1 MPDRPSP
8 STMPSAGNPLGRKP
22 VPTLVTTRSLD
33 LVGTTFWVPLDL
45 VVDDVVLDRQS
56 MKDYTDACSTHL
68 QAPLL
73 APQPRPAAATQ
84 RPHPRPADLRGLTNR
99 LIYFVAVSVVTM
111 SSLSRRL
118 GFPVDCSVDV
128 GVLEN
133 ATMKDCTNA
142 NATMK
147 DCTRRCG
154 VANVVS
160 APQTRPAA
168 ARLSWAR
175 LLEQEQGRL
184 RGASRAGAVTRSSV
198 RRPQQRRIVHESID
212 AVTTGSSSGAGARQA
227 RRQEAEARR
236 IAHESIDAAADRE
249 AAMEAESGGREGSPG
264 PRPGRG
270 AANQR
275 RCYVTRKGFAFTR
288 LGQRYVH
295 RRA

>member
-45 VVDDVVLDRQS
+45 VVDDVVLDIQS
-56 MKDYTDACSTHL
+56 MKDYTDACSTQ

-154 VANVVS
+154 VANVVA

-175 LLEQEQGRL
+175 LR
-184 RGASRAGAVTRSSV
+184 RRASRAGAVTRSSV
-198 RRPQQRRIVHESID
+198 RRPQRRSQRGGGVTIRDIVD
-212 AVTTGSSSGAGARQA
+212 AHRQA

-275 RCYVTRKGFAFTR
+275 RC
-288 LGQRYVH
+288 
-295 RRA
+295 

>member
-56 MKDYTDACSTHL
+56 MKDYKDASSTHL

-133 ATMKDCTNA
+133 ATMKDCT
-142 NATMK
+142 
-147 DCTRRCG
+147 RRCG

-175 LLEQEQGRL
+175 LR
-184 RGASRAGAVTRSSV
+184 RRASRAGAVTRSSV
-198 RRPQQRRIVHESID
+198 RRPQRRSQREE
-212 AVTTGSSSGAGARQA
+212 
-227 RRQEAEARR
+227 EA
-236 IAHESIDAAADRE
+236 S
-249 AAMEAESGGREGSPG
+249 
-264 PRPGRG
+264 
-270 AANQR
+270 
-275 RCYVTRKGFAFTR
+275 R
-288 LGQRYVH
+288 LEIL
-295 RRA
+295 

>member
-1 MPDRPSP
+1 
-8 STMPSAGNPLGRKP
+8 MPSAGNPLAGKLA
-22 VPTLVTTRSLD
+22 VSTLVITRSVD

-45 VVDDVVLDRQS
+45 VVDDVVLECVPLDLV
-56 MKDYTDACSTHL
+56 KVFHTDACSTQMQSNRPDGRCSTQ

-154 VANVVS
+154 VANVVA

-175 LLEQEQGRL
+175 LR
-184 RGASRAGAVTRSSV
+184 RRASRAGAVTRSSV
-198 RRPQQRRIVHESID
+198 RRPQRRSQREE
-212 AVTTGSSSGAGARQA
+212 
-227 RRQEAEARR
+227 EA
-236 IAHESIDAAADRE
+236 S
-249 AAMEAESGGREGSPG
+249 
-264 PRPGRG
+264 
-270 AANQR
+270 
-275 RCYVTRKGFAFTR
+275 R
-288 LGQRYVH
+288 LEIL
-295 RRA
+295 

>member
-1 MPDRPSP
+1 M
-8 STMPSAGNPLGRKP
+8 
-22 VPTLVTTRSLD
+22 
-33 LVGTTFWVPLDL
+33 
-45 VVDDVVLDRQS
+45 
-56 MKDYTDACSTHL
+56 
-68 QAPLL
+68 L

-198 RRPQQRRIVHESID
+198 RRPQQRSQREKEASRLEILYVEAH
-212 AVTTGSSSGAGARQA
+212 RQA

-275 RCYVTRKGFAFTR
+275 RC
-288 LGQRYVH
+288 
-295 RRA
+295 